1 MSTSRQPEFDNAT
14 RTSAHRR
21 RPLAPKPPTHQNQL
35 RNSLTITVISAN
47 NDTVTAQPAIIRY
60 TSMNPAINGLCY
72 LPLSV
77 RLQMT
82 QDMGKRHR
90 SLFLAEVGAALGLKS
105 EGCGTRGEVSDLEFF
120 IPRDEAGLDGAR
132 KRSSVRAASVTL
144 VDELERLSLHPEE
157 QEAGLFGL
165 GTFTVYCM
173 FTSHSEKNIDK
184 DVPSPRSTTT
194 PNLPQHHHYHEVK
207 RESNHEY
214 HEVEREANYDTLPA
228 KINIRLLCPPAL
240 QPLIPDFPPTGKLL
254 FTTTISPTD
263 TVAGMATRILDTVH
277 VPARTKNR
285 GGGAGAGG
293 SLVGSVKLEYKSSE
307 VTDDGV
313 FGVRE
318 VFENMRWSSPK
329 GRLVEFVAYVDVDV
343 VKDEME

>member
-1 MSTSRQPEFDNAT
+1 MTKSMG
-14 RTSAHRR
+14 
-21 RPLAPKPPTHQNQL
+21 
-35 RNSLTITVISAN
+35 NS
-47 NDTVTAQPAIIRY
+47 
-60 TSMNPAINGLCY
+60 
-72 LPLSV
+72 
-77 RLQMT
+77 
-82 QDMGKRHR
+82 HR

-105 EGCGTRGEVSDLEFF
+105 DGCGSRGGVSDLEFF

-184 DVPSPRSTTT
+184 EVPSTRSTTT
-194 PNLPQHHHYHEVK
+194 PNLLPQHHHYHQVK
-207 RESNHEY
+207 REANQ
-214 HEVEREANYDTLPA
+214 EREEVTSSLRFDTLPA

-240 QPLIPDFPPTGKLL
+240 QPQIPEFPPTGKLL
-254 FTTTISPTD
+254 LTTTISPTD
-263 TVAGMATRILDTVH
+263 TVADIATRILDTVH
-277 VPARTKNR
+277 VPARTRNW
-285 GGGAGAGG
+285 GGGTGAGG
-293 SLVGSVKLEYKSSE
+293 SLVGCVKLEYEGSE

-313 FGVRE
+313 FGVGE
-318 VFENMRWSSPK
+318 VFQSMRGGSPK
-329 GRLVEFVAYVDVDV
+329 GRVVEFVAYVDVDV